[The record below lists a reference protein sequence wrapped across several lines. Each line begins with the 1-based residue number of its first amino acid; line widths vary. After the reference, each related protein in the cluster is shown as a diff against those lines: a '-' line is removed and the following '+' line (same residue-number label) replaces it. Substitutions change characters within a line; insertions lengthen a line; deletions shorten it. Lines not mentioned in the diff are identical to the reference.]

1 MFESTPAV
9 VIQPASTPSAL
20 PSVAGPAALPGPVSA
35 VGSTTAPT
43 AQSAQVV
50 YESRLFLPGTNYETA
65 WESVVDVVDDYFE
78 IEREEP
84 VRLLGNVLTEGRIDT
99 RPEIGATLLEPWR
112 RSSVGFSERLESTLQ
127 SIRRYAQIRVLP
139 GDGGFWV
146 NVAVFKELEDVVQPE
161 NSTVGA
167 ATFRGDT
174 SFVRVETP
182 VGQQEVHR
190 GWIQLGRD
198 PILEQEMLGELQGRY
213 GTSPISVLT
222 GL

>member
-1 MFESTPAV
+1 MYESTPAV
-9 VIQPASTPSAL
+9 VIQPASNPTACPTA
-20 PSVAGPAALPGPVSA
+20 AGPAVLSGPVSG
-35 VGSTTAPT
+35 VGPAIAP
-43 AQSAQVV
+43 AAEPLQVV
-50 YESRLFLPGTNYETA
+50 YESKVFLPGTNYEA
-65 WESVVDVVDDYFE
+65 VWESVVDVVDDYFQ

-112 RSSVGFSERLESTLQ
+112 RSSIGFYERLESTLQ
-127 SIRRYAQIRVLP
+127 SIRRYAQVRVIP
-139 GDGGFWV
+139 GDRGFWV
-146 NVAVFKELEDVVQPE
+146 HVAVFKELEDVLQPE

-198 PILEQEMLGELQGRY
+198 PILEQEMLGELQSRY
-213 GTSPISVLT
+213 GTSPISVPT